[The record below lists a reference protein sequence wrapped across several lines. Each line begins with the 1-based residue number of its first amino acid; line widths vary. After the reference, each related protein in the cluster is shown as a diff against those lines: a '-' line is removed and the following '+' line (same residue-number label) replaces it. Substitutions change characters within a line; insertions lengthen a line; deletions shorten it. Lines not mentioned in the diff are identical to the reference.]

1 MNFKRFLKLLY
12 RHRFVLIAAPVFA
25 LILTYFLTLRL
36 PDAFVSATDLS
47 TGIVDPT
54 QQVLGSADGGLQ
66 ESKVN
71 QQFSN
76 LLGTI
81 RLGKVI
87 DQVSYSLII
96 HDLTSPNPLRPKS
109 KLLQQLNADARSHAL
124 EVFKNKYQ
132 QRASLDLTDPDEAGL
147 QSVLAAQQYDAE
159 SLKNGLTVYRADN
172 SDFVHLEFSSDQSQL
187 SAFVLNTLCK
197 EFIAYT
203 NSNQQKNKGNAN
215 EFLQKLV
222 KQKLDTMNAKVAAL
236 KNYKSQNHILDL
248 KDESTSLYSQLTN
261 YQDRKAQA
269 EKDILS
275 YNSAI
280 ANIKSRFNPNDRRY
294 LEASSTKIN
303 GQIAQTR
310 DRLAAVNNKYI
321 QSNFDPRYKRT
332 SDSLQNILEAQ
343 INQQSDRYIS
353 NPLAGKESL
362 VQEKVK
368 MEITRDMTRS
378 GLRNLDNQIS
388 QLNSQL
394 QRIAPFS
401 AAIQAYERDIE
412 VATKEYTDVQNRYN
426 QSSIESD
433 IQSTIKQVQ
442 TAMPGVKLPSK
453 KLLLTLASGVVSEV
467 FCLLVLFVMFYLD
480 NTIRVPTD
488 LANATQI
495 PVLGQLNLVI
505 KNKID
510 FKLIGYNAQ
519 TTDELQQ
526 FSNLLRSIRY
536 EIDNELHVEKVE
548 KEETAEEG
556 KVLAITS
563 LNAGEGKSLVAMGL
577 ASAYAMAN
585 KKVLVVD
592 GNFDHPSLTQNASEK
607 AYLEDFLLDDEALIQ
622 SPENSL
628 ISVLGN
634 QGGDQSLLEKSSE
647 KLIRRKLI
655 QLKNSFD
662 IIIIETQPLSLMN
675 KAKEWIQ
682 FADKVITVFEA
693 NQSITSEK
701 QLYLNYLRTLN
712 TKFCGLVLNKVLAG
726 KELKVKK
733 A

>member
-1 MNFKRFLKLLY
+1 MNIQRFLKLLY
-12 RHRFVLIAAPVFA
+12 QHRFVLIGVPLVA
-25 LILTYFLTLRL
+25 LVLTYFLTLNL
-36 PDAFVSATDLS
+36 PNLYVSTADLS
-47 TGIVDPT
+47 TGIIDPT
-54 QQVLGSADGGLQ
+54 QQVLGNTDGVQ

-96 HDLTSPNPLRPKS
+96 HDLTNTNNPFRAKS
-109 KLLQQLNADARSHAL
+109 QLLQQLNQGARVHAL
-124 EVFKNKYQ
+124 QVFKEKYQ
-132 QRASLDLTDPDEAGL
+132 QRAPLDLTDPDEAGL
-147 QSVLAAQQYDAE
+147 ESVLVAQQYDAE
-159 SLKNGLTVYRADN
+159 SLKKGLMVYRTDN
-172 SDFVHLEFSSDQSQL
+172 SDFVHLEYSSEQPQL

-203 NSNQQKNKGNAN
+203 NYSEQKNKGNAN

-222 KQKLDTMNAKVAAL
+222 KQKLDTMNAKVTAL
-236 KNYKSQNHILDL
+236 KNYKTQNHILDL

-280 ANIKSRFNPNDRRY
+280 ANINNRFNPNDRRY

-332 SDSLQNILEAQ
+332 SDSLQNILDAQ
-343 INQQSDRYIS
+343 ISQQSDKYIS

-378 GLRNLDNQIS
+378 GLRNLDNQIG

-401 AAIQAYERDIE
+401 AAIQAYERDID

-433 IQSTIKQVQ
+433 IQSTIKQVE
-442 TAMPGVKLPSK
+442 TAMPGVKQPSK
-453 KLLLTLASGVVSEV
+453 KLLLTLASGVISEV
-467 FCLLVLFVMFYLD
+467 FCLVVLFVMFYLD

-495 PVLGQLNLVI
+495 PVLGKLNLVI

-510 FKLIGYNAQ
+510 FKLIGHNPQA
-519 TTDELQQ
+519 TDELQQ

-536 EIDNELHVEKVE
+536 EIDNELNFDQEKSE
-548 KEETAEEG
+548 GEG

-563 LNAGEGKSLVAMGL
+563 LNAGEGKSLVTMGL

-585 KKVLVVD
+585 KKVLVID
-592 GNFDHPSLTQNASEK
+592 GNFDHPSLTQNASQK
-607 AYLEDFLLDDEALIQ
+607 AYLEDFLQDEEVLIQ

-634 QGGDQSLLEKSSE
+634 QGGDQSLLEKSNE
-647 KLIRRKLI
+647 RVIRKKI
-655 QLKNSFD
+655 TQLKNSFD

-682 FADKVITVFEA
+682 FADKVISVFEA
-693 NQSITSEK
+693 NQSISPEK
-701 QLYLNYLRTLN
+701 QLYINYLRTLN
-712 TKFCGLVLNKVLAG
+712 SNFSGLVLNKVLTD
-726 KELKVKK
+726 KELEVK
-733 A
+733 

>member
-1 MNFKRFLKLLY
+1 MNIKRFLKLLY
-12 RHRFVLIAAPVFA
+12 RHRFVLIAAPMFA

-36 PDAFVSATDLS
+36 PDVFVSATDLS

-54 QQVLGSADGGLQ
+54 QQVLGSTDGGLQ

-81 RLGKVI
+81 RLRKVI

-96 HDLTSPNPLRPKS
+96 HDLTSKNPLRPKS
-109 KLLQQLNADARSHAL
+109 KLLQQLNAGARSHAL

-147 QSVLAAQQYDAE
+147 ESVLAAQQYDAE

-172 SDFVHLEFSSDQSQL
+172 SDFVHLEFSSEQSKL
-187 SAFVLNTLCK
+187 SAFVLNSLCK

-203 NSNQQKNKGNAN
+203 NANEQKNKGNAN

-222 KQKLDTMNAKVAAL
+222 KQKLDTMNAKVAVL
-236 KNYKSQNHILDL
+236 KNYKTQNHILDL
-248 KDESTSLYSQLTN
+248 KDESTSLYGQLTN

-280 ANIKSRFNPNDRRY
+280 ANINSRFNPNDRKY

-332 SDSLQNILEAQ
+332 SDSLQNVLDAQ

-378 GLRNLDNQIS
+378 GLRNLDNQIG

-480 NTIRVPTD
+480 NTIRVPED

-536 EIDNELHVEKVE
+536 EIDNELHIE

-647 KLIRRKLI
+647 KVIRRKLI

-693 NQSITSEK
+693 NQSITPEK
-701 QLYLNYLRTLN
+701 QLYLNYLRTLS
-712 TKFCGLVLNKVLAG
+712 TKFCGLVLNKVLAS
-726 KELKVKK
+726 KELEVKR

>member
-1 MNFKRFLKLLY
+1 MDINRFLRLLY
-12 RHRFVLIAAPVFA
+12 RHRFVLIGVPVFA
-25 LILTYFLTLRL
+25 LLLTYFLTLKL
-36 PDAFVSATDLS
+36 PNAYVSTTDLS

-54 QQVLGSADGGLQ
+54 QQVLSTTDGGIQ

-96 HDLTSPNPLRPKS
+96 HDLANPNPFRPKS
-109 KLLQQLNADARSHAL
+109 KLLQQLNISAQAHAL

-132 QRASLDLTDPDEAGL
+132 HRIPLDLTNPDEAGL
-147 QSVLAAQQYDAE
+147 ERVLVAQQYDAE
-159 SLKNGLTVYRADN
+159 SLKKGLAIYRADN
-172 SDFVHLEFSSDQSQL
+172 SDFVHLEFSSEQPQL

-203 NSNQQKNKGNAN
+203 ISSEQKNKGNAN

-222 KQKLDTMNAKVAAL
+222 KQKLDTMNAKVTAL
-236 KNYKSQNHILDL
+236 KNYKTQNRILDL
-248 KDESTSLYSQLTN
+248 KDESTSLYTQLTD
-261 YQDRKAQA
+261 YRDRKAQA

-280 ANIKSRFNPNDRRY
+280 ANIDSRFNPNDRKY

-321 QSNFDPRYKRT
+321 QSNFDTRYKKS
-332 SDSLQNILEAQ
+332 SDSLQNVLDAQ
-343 INQQSDRYIS
+343 LSQQSDKYVS

-368 MEITRDMTRS
+368 MEITRDMTSS

-388 QLNSQL
+388 QLNAQL
-394 QRIAPFS
+394 DRIAPFS

-433 IQSTIKQVQ
+433 IQSTIKQVE
-442 TAMPGVKLPSK
+442 TAMPGVKQPSK

-467 FCLLVLFVMFYLD
+467 FCLVVLFVMFYLD
-480 NTIRVPTD
+480 NTIRVSTD

-510 FKLIGYNAQ
+510 FKLIGHNPQAA
-519 TTDELQQ
+519 DELQQ
-526 FSNLLRSIRY
+526 FSSLLRSIRY
-536 EIDNELHVEKVE
+536 EIDNELTVEKGE
-548 KEETAEEG
+548 SEEEG
-556 KVLAITS
+556 KVLVITS
-563 LNAGEGKSLVAMGL
+563 LNAGEGKSLVTMGL

-585 KKVLVVD
+585 KKVLVLD
-592 GNFDHPSLTQNASEK
+592 GNFEHPSLTKNASEK
-607 AYLEDFLLDDEALIQ
+607 AYLEDYLQDDAALIQ
-622 SPENSL
+622 SSENSL

-647 KLIRRKLI
+647 RVIRRKI
-655 QLKNSFD
+655 TQLKNSFD
-662 IIIIETQPLSLMN
+662 IIIIETQSLNSMN

-682 FADKVITVFEA
+682 FADKIIAVFEA
-693 NQSITSEK
+693 NQSITQEK

-712 TKFCGLVLNKVLAG
+712 GKFSGLVLNKVLTG
-726 KELKVKK
+726 KELEAKQV
-733 A
+733 